1 MTTSS
6 GDFTNFCA
14 EMNENREN
22 TVASGRSSVFA
33 RRRVAAVVL
42 IVIAFAIQQT
52 RQSHTVTRSHAR
64 TPLEEETPKP
74 LVGLTWFAIPR
85 TRLFARS
92 MSVGRSVA
100 VECEARCNQSSII
113 KSSPTVWL
121 WVGARYLRVGRITR
135 FSQCLNRARRLEGST
150 RWSGGAMLNQPRK
163 RDLDPWRRDGSG

>member
-1 MTTSS
+1 MKTARIPSRRVVRQSS
-6 GDFTNFCA
+6 LV
-14 EMNENREN
+14 
-22 TVASGRSSVFA
+22 VAS
-33 RRRVAAVVL
+33 RRWVL

>member
-1 MTTSS
+1 MKTARIPSRRVVRQSS
-6 GDFTNFCA
+6 LV
-14 EMNENREN
+14 
-22 TVASGRSSVFA
+22 VAS
-33 RRRVAAVVL
+33 RRWVL

-52 RQSHTVTRSHAR
+52 RQSVTRSHAR

-100 VECEARCNQSSII
+100 VECEARCNQSINHQ
-113 KSSPTVWL
+113 SSPTVWL

>member
-1 MTTSS
+1 MKTARIPSRRVVRQSS
-6 GDFTNFCA
+6 LV
-14 EMNENREN
+14 
-22 TVASGRSSVFA
+22 VAS
-33 RRRVAAVVL
+33 RRWVL

-52 RQSHTVTRSHAR
+52 RQSVTRSHAR

>member
-33 RRRVAAVVL
+33 RRRRVAVVVL

-52 RQSHTVTRSHAR
+52 RQSHTVAR

-92 MSVGRSVA
+92 ISVGRSVA

>member
-33 RRRVAAVVL
+33 RRRVAAVGVDRNR
-42 IVIAFAIQQT
+42 VRNPTDAT
-52 RQSHTVTRSHAR
+52 VGHTVAR

-100 VECEARCNQSSII
+100 VECEARCNQSINQSII
-113 KSSPTVWL
+113 NPVQ
-121 WVGARYLRVGRITR
+121 R
-135 FSQCLNRARRLEGST
+135 F
-150 RWSGGAMLNQPRK
+150 
-163 RDLDPWRRDGSG
+163 GSGWARVTYASVALHGLVNV

>member
-1 MTTSS
+1 MKTARIPSRRVVRQSS
-6 GDFTNFCA
+6 LV
-14 EMNENREN
+14 
-22 TVASGRSSVFA
+22 VAS
-33 RRRVAAVVL
+33 RRWVL

-52 RQSHTVTRSHAR
+52 RQSHSVTRSHAR

-92 MSVGRSVA
+92 MSIGRSVA
-100 VECEARCNQSSII
+100 VECEARCNQSINHQ
-113 KSSPTVWL
+113 SSPTVWL

>member
-1 MTTSS
+1 MKTARIPSRRVVRQSS
-6 GDFTNFCA
+6 LV
-14 EMNENREN
+14 
-22 TVASGRSSVFA
+22 VAS
-33 RRRVAAVVL
+33 RRWVL

-52 RQSHTVTRSHAR
+52 RQIHSVTRSHAR

-100 VECEARCNQSSII
+100 VECEARCNQSINHQ
-113 KSSPTVWL
+113 SSPTVWL